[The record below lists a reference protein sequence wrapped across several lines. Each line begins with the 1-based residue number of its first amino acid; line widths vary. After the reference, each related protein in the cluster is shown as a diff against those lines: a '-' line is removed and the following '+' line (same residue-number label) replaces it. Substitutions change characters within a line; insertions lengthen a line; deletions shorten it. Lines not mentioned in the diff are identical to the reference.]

1 MAVNQSSDPM
11 PELAS
16 HYDFLITLAVFLVSA
31 GIVAYQS
38 WSDRRPRKDLKPR
51 LFSGTP
57 IVLLFGFIALL
68 ALVHLVNL
76 GGFTTGNRPRL

>member
-1 MAVNQSSDPM
+1 MT
-11 PELAS
+11 ELVF
-16 HYDFLITLAVFLVSA
+16 HTEFLITLAVFLVSA

-68 ALVHLVNL
+68 ALVHLVNM
-76 GGFTTGNRPRL
+76 GGFTTGHRPRL

>member
-1 MAVNQSSDPM
+1 M
-11 PELAS
+11 PDLEF
-16 HYDFLITLAVFLVSA
+16 HHEFLITLAIFLVSG
-31 GIVAYQS
+31 GIVAYLS
-38 WSDRRPRKDLKPR
+38 WADRRPRKDLTPR

-76 GGFTTGNRPRL
+76 GGFTTGHRPRL

>member
-1 MAVNQSSDPM
+1 M
-11 PELAS
+11 PDLTFHHE
-16 HYDFLITLAVFLVSA
+16 FLITLAVFLVSA

-38 WSDRRPRKDLKPR
+38 WSYRRPRKDLTPR

-76 GGFTTGNRPRL
+76 GGFTTGHRPRL